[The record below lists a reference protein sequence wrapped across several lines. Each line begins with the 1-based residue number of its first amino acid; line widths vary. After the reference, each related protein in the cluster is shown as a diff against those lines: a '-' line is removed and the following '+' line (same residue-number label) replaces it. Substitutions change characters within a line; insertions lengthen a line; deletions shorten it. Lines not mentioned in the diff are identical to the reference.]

1 MISTEIWSREIMD
14 EELIDVFDQADHLA
28 TSAYREEF
36 FTINHLMLSLLRTPS
51 VIKILSNLVTASSRV
66 PILLL
71 NSIIFSLFSA
81 IILSFSFCSLTPG
94 ETNE

>member
-14 EELIDVFDQADHLA
+14 KELIDVFDQADHLA

-51 VIKILSNLVTASSRV
+51 VIKILSNLVTASS
-66 PILLL
+66 LK
-71 NSIIFSLFSA
+71 NW
-81 IILSFSFCSLTPG
+81 
-94 ETNE
+94 ETELMKGFKDNKFPVIVMIM